1 MTRLMVTCCL
11 LTILTGCIN
20 EDRVLY
26 VSDLSVDIETSS
38 EGPITV
44 VFHHAR
50 QGDGITGHP
59 LGQIEEAVFDA
70 TTVEYQL
77 TVPISEGEG
86 LVLYGW
92 QDVDGDGV
100 LCAPGVDDEPSGLVE
115 VTEFP
120 AHALEI
126 TLPLDAMCRGAEALF
141 P

>member
-1 MTRLMVTCCL
+1 MTRMMATCCL
-11 LTILTGCIN
+11 LTLLTGCIN

-26 VSDLSVDIETSS
+26 VTDLSIRVETSY
-38 EGPITV
+38 EGPITL

-59 LGQIEEAVFDA
+59 LGNIEEAVFDA
-70 TTVEYQL
+70 TTIEYQL
-77 TVPISEGEG
+77 TVPTSEGEG
-86 LVLYGW
+86 LVVYGW
-92 QDVDGDGV
+92 QDPDEDGV

-115 VTEFP
+115 VTAFP

-126 TLPLDAMCRGAEALF
+126 TLPLDAVCRGAEAMY